1 MLCVGIS
8 GRNSFKGGG
17 GGGGGGEN
25 VKLEKNRIFLKNGQ
39 NANLQL

>member
-17 GGGGGGEN
+17 GGGGGPECRTR
-25 VKLEKNRIFLKNGQ
+25 EK
-39 NANLQL
+39 